1 MANKNNAKFVFYYLL
16 SLTALIF
23 MAISVGMIA
32 YGIINELVA
41 DALVNGSYSYYTSFN
56 SQYKFAISA
65 IIISAPLFYLLTG
78 LIRKGIKKGDI
89 ENDSPVRRWLTYFIL
104 FISSLFILGSFI
116 SVISSF
122 LEGELTSRFIL
133 KTLTVFIISGITFA
147 YYFYDIKTEK
157 VVAKDKWIKIFFFS
171 SLAIVLTAFIS
182 VWFFIESP
190 QKARERKVDQ
200 TTINKMANLE
210 SEINYYYSKNEKLP
224 EEISDFVKDSQLL
237 SLSESSIEYVKKGD
251 KNFELCA
258 NFLSESE
265 DLGYAYSY
273 RKDSYYSHEVGYH
286 CFPGEIWSVDTKEKL
301 EPELIF

>member
-23 MAISVGMIA
+23 LAISVGMIA

-41 DALVNGSYSYYTSFN
+41 DTLVGSSYYNSFN

-78 LIRKGIKKGDI
+78 LIRKGIKKG
-89 ENDSPVRRWLTYFIL
+89 EMESDSPVRRWLTYFIL

-116 SVISSF
+116 GVISSF
-122 LEGELTSRFIL
+122 LEGELTARFIL

-157 VVAKDKWIKIFFFS
+157 IETGDKWIKVFLFS
-171 SLAIVLTAFIS
+171 SLAIVLAAFIS

-190 QKARERKVDQ
+190 KVARNRKFDQ
-200 TTINKMANLE
+200 VTVNKLSNLE
-210 SEINYYYSKNEKLP
+210 GDINSYYAKNEKLP
-224 EEISDFVKDSQLL
+224 ELISDFVKERQIL
-237 SLSESSIEYVKKGD
+237 SLKENNIEYIKKGD

-258 NFLSESE
+258 TFLSESE
-265 DLGYAYSY
+265 DLTSPYNY
-273 RKDSYYSHEVGYH
+273 RSDSYSSHEIGYQ
-286 CFPGEIWSVDTKEKL
+286 CFPGELWFISDTKEVMQ
-301 EPELIF
+301 PEMVF